1 MAPAYH
7 AVGSALRA
15 VAGRGARG
23 RWGRGSGHVGCRRP
37 RAGCALPDIRR
48 RPPVA
53 PGPLAPLPG
62 HVHGRGAR
70 VAVGGSPACER
81 AAGRL
86 TAKSAAR
93 RPAISHTPDPL
104 RFPRRAVHGP
114 HACEG
119 YPMTLPAPRRGRTF
133 LLFSAAVALVAG
145 SMLAAA
151 QQPPAGAAPASQPA
165 APAKKAPA
173 TAGAAKEAPAKTK
186 AGSPS
191 YSVGVSMGEQLRAT
205 GIPPE
210 LLNAQQLAQGVHDA
224 LSGKVSMTDKD
235 RENLRG
241 LVDSVGESNHRAAA
255 KFLAENGKK
264 PDILTTAS
272 GLQYK
277 VLSAGTGAS
286 PKTTDEVTVNYRG
299 TLINGT
305 EFDSSYKRGQPANFQ
320 VNRVIPGWT
329 EALGLMKPGAK
340 WQLFIPPQLAYD
352 LRSAP
357 PIPPGSLL
365 IFEVELL
372 SVKAAPSAAQPAP
385 PAQPATPPA
394 EKPAA
399 K

>member
-1 MAPAYH
+1 
-7 AVGSALRA
+7 
-15 VAGRGARG
+15 
-23 RWGRGSGHVGCRRP
+23 
-37 RAGCALPDIRR
+37 
-48 RPPVA
+48 
-53 PGPLAPLPG
+53 
-62 HVHGRGAR
+62 
-70 VAVGGSPACER
+70 
-81 AAGRL
+81 
-86 TAKSAAR
+86 
-93 RPAISHTPDPL
+93 
-104 RFPRRAVHGP
+104 
-114 HACEG
+114 
-119 YPMTLPAPRRGRTF
+119 MTLPAPRRGRTF

-151 QQPPAGAAPASQPA
+151 QQPPAGAAPASQAA

-173 TAGAAKEAPAKTK
+173 KAGAASEAPAKAK
-186 AGSPS
+186 PSSPS
-191 YSVGVSMGEQLRAT
+191 YSVGVSMGEQLRAS

-277 VLSAGTGAS
+277 VLTAGTGAS

-385 PAQPATPPA
+385 PAQSATPPA

>member
-1 MAPAYH
+1 
-7 AVGSALRA
+7 
-15 VAGRGARG
+15 
-23 RWGRGSGHVGCRRP
+23 
-37 RAGCALPDIRR
+37 
-48 RPPVA
+48 
-53 PGPLAPLPG
+53 
-62 HVHGRGAR
+62 
-70 VAVGGSPACER
+70 
-81 AAGRL
+81 
-86 TAKSAAR
+86 
-93 RPAISHTPDPL
+93 
-104 RFPRRAVHGP
+104 
-114 HACEG
+114 
-119 YPMTLPAPRRGRTF
+119 MTLPAPRRGRTF

-151 QQPPAGAAPASQPA
+151 QQPPAGAAPASQAA

-173 TAGAAKEAPAKTK
+173 KAGAASEAPAKAKTS
-186 AGSPS
+186 SPS
-191 YSVGVSMGEQLRAT
+191 YSVGVSMGEQLRAS

-210 LLNAQQLAQGVHDA
+210 LLNTQQLGQGVHDA

-277 VLSAGTGAS
+277 VLTAGTGAS

-372 SVKAAPSAAQPAP
+372 SVKAAPPAAAQPAA

>member
-1 MAPAYH
+1 
-7 AVGSALRA
+7 
-15 VAGRGARG
+15 
-23 RWGRGSGHVGCRRP
+23 
-37 RAGCALPDIRR
+37 
-48 RPPVA
+48 
-53 PGPLAPLPG
+53 
-62 HVHGRGAR
+62 
-70 VAVGGSPACER
+70 
-81 AAGRL
+81 
-86 TAKSAAR
+86 
-93 RPAISHTPDPL
+93 
-104 RFPRRAVHGP
+104 
-114 HACEG
+114 
-119 YPMTLPAPRRGRTF
+119 MTLPAPRRGRTF

-151 QQPPAGAAPASQPA
+151 QQPPAGAAPASQAA

-173 TAGAAKEAPAKTK
+173 KAGAASEAPAKAK
-186 AGSPS
+186 ASSPS
-191 YSVGVSMGEQLRAT
+191 YSVGVSMGEQLRAS

-264 PDILTTAS
+264 SDIVTTAS

-277 VLSAGTGAS
+277 VLTAGTGAS

-372 SVKAAPSAAQPAP
+372 SAKAAPTAAQPAA

>member
-1 MAPAYH
+1 
-7 AVGSALRA
+7 
-15 VAGRGARG
+15 
-23 RWGRGSGHVGCRRP
+23 
-37 RAGCALPDIRR
+37 
-48 RPPVA
+48 
-53 PGPLAPLPG
+53 
-62 HVHGRGAR
+62 
-70 VAVGGSPACER
+70 
-81 AAGRL
+81 
-86 TAKSAAR
+86 
-93 RPAISHTPDPL
+93 
-104 RFPRRAVHGP
+104 
-114 HACEG
+114 
-119 YPMTLPAPRRGRTF
+119 MTLPAPRRGRTF

-151 QQPPAGAAPASQPA
+151 QQPPAGAAPASQAA

-173 TAGAAKEAPAKTK
+173 KADAASEAPAKAK
-186 AGSPS
+186 ASSPS
-191 YSVGVSMGEQLRAT
+191 YSVGVSMGEQLRAS

-210 LLNAQQLAQGVHDA
+210 LLNSQQLAQGVHDA

-264 PDILTTAS
+264 SDIVTTAS

-277 VLSAGTGAS
+277 VLAAGAGAS

-340 WQLFIPPQLAYD
+340 YQLFIPPQLAYD

-365 IFEVELL
+365 IFEVELV
-372 SVKAAPSAAQPAP
+372 SVKAAPPAAQAAA

>member
-1 MAPAYH
+1 
-7 AVGSALRA
+7 
-15 VAGRGARG
+15 
-23 RWGRGSGHVGCRRP
+23 
-37 RAGCALPDIRR
+37 
-48 RPPVA
+48 
-53 PGPLAPLPG
+53 
-62 HVHGRGAR
+62 
-70 VAVGGSPACER
+70 
-81 AAGRL
+81 
-86 TAKSAAR
+86 
-93 RPAISHTPDPL
+93 
-104 RFPRRAVHGP
+104 
-114 HACEG
+114 
-119 YPMTLPAPRRGRTF
+119 MTLPAPRRGRTF

-151 QQPPAGAAPASQPA
+151 QQPPAGAAPAPQAA

-173 TAGAAKEAPAKTK
+173 KAGAASEAPAKAK
-186 AGSPS
+186 ASSPS
-191 YSVGVSMGEQLRAT
+191 YSVGVSMGEQLRAS

-264 PDILTTAS
+264 TDVVTTAS

-277 VLSAGTGAS
+277 VLNAGTGAS

-372 SVKAAPSAAQPAP
+372 SVKAAPTAAQAAA

>member
-1 MAPAYH
+1 
-7 AVGSALRA
+7 
-15 VAGRGARG
+15 
-23 RWGRGSGHVGCRRP
+23 
-37 RAGCALPDIRR
+37 
-48 RPPVA
+48 
-53 PGPLAPLPG
+53 
-62 HVHGRGAR
+62 
-70 VAVGGSPACER
+70 
-81 AAGRL
+81 
-86 TAKSAAR
+86 
-93 RPAISHTPDPL
+93 
-104 RFPRRAVHGP
+104 
-114 HACEG
+114 
-119 YPMTLPAPRRGRTF
+119 MTLPAPRRGRTF
-133 LLFSAAVALVAG
+133 LLLSAAVVLVAG

-151 QQPPAGAAPASQPA
+151 QQPPAGAAPASQTA

-173 TAGAAKEAPAKTK
+173 KAGAANEATAKAKTS
-186 AGSPS
+186 SPS
-191 YSVGVSMGEQLRAT
+191 YSVGVSMGEQLRAS
-205 GIPPE
+205 GISPE

-235 RENLRG
+235 RENLRS

-264 PDILTTAS
+264 PDIVTTAS

-277 VLSAGTGAS
+277 VLTAGTGAA

-340 WQLFIPPQLAYD
+340 YQLFIPPQLAYD

-372 SVKAAPSAAQPAP
+372 SVKAAPIAAQPASP
-385 PAQPATPPA
+385 SPAQPATPPA

>member
-1 MAPAYH
+1 
-7 AVGSALRA
+7 
-15 VAGRGARG
+15 
-23 RWGRGSGHVGCRRP
+23 
-37 RAGCALPDIRR
+37 
-48 RPPVA
+48 
-53 PGPLAPLPG
+53 
-62 HVHGRGAR
+62 
-70 VAVGGSPACER
+70 
-81 AAGRL
+81 
-86 TAKSAAR
+86 
-93 RPAISHTPDPL
+93 
-104 RFPRRAVHGP
+104 
-114 HACEG
+114 
-119 YPMTLPAPRRGRTF
+119 MTLPAPRRGRTF
-133 LLFSAAVALVAG
+133 LLLSAAVVLVAG
-145 SMLAAA
+145 SMLVAA
-151 QQPPAGAAPASQPA
+151 QQPPAGAAPASQTA

-173 TAGAAKEAPAKTK
+173 KAGAANEATAKAKTS
-186 AGSPS
+186 SPS
-191 YSVGVSMGEQLRAT
+191 YSVGVSMGEQLRAS
-205 GIPPE
+205 GISPE

-264 PDILTTAS
+264 PDIVTTAS

-277 VLSAGTGAS
+277 VLTAGTGAA

-340 WQLFIPPQLAYD
+340 YQLFIPPQLAYD

-372 SVKAAPSAAQPAP
+372 SVKAAPIAAQPASP
-385 PAQPATPPA
+385 SPVQPATPPA

>member
-1 MAPAYH
+1 
-7 AVGSALRA
+7 
-15 VAGRGARG
+15 
-23 RWGRGSGHVGCRRP
+23 
-37 RAGCALPDIRR
+37 
-48 RPPVA
+48 
-53 PGPLAPLPG
+53 
-62 HVHGRGAR
+62 
-70 VAVGGSPACER
+70 
-81 AAGRL
+81 
-86 TAKSAAR
+86 
-93 RPAISHTPDPL
+93 
-104 RFPRRAVHGP
+104 
-114 HACEG
+114 
-119 YPMTLPAPRRGRTF
+119 MTLPAPRRGRTF
-133 LLFSAAVALVAG
+133 LLFSAAVALIAG

-151 QQPPAGAAPASQPA
+151 QQPPAGAAPASQAA

-173 TAGAAKEAPAKTK
+173 KAGAASEAPAKAK
-186 AGSPS
+186 ASSPS
-191 YSVGVSMGEQLRAT
+191 YSVGVSMGEQLRAS

-264 PDILTTAS
+264 PDIVTTAS

-277 VLSAGTGAS
+277 VLTAGAGAS

-299 TLINGT
+299 TLISGT

-372 SVKAAPSAAQPAP
+372 SVKAAPSAAQPAS

>member
-1 MAPAYH
+1 
-7 AVGSALRA
+7 
-15 VAGRGARG
+15 
-23 RWGRGSGHVGCRRP
+23 
-37 RAGCALPDIRR
+37 
-48 RPPVA
+48 
-53 PGPLAPLPG
+53 
-62 HVHGRGAR
+62 
-70 VAVGGSPACER
+70 
-81 AAGRL
+81 
-86 TAKSAAR
+86 
-93 RPAISHTPDPL
+93 
-104 RFPRRAVHGP
+104 
-114 HACEG
+114 
-119 YPMTLPAPRRGRTF
+119 
-133 LLFSAAVALVAG
+133 
-145 SMLAAA
+145 
-151 QQPPAGAAPASQPA
+151 
-165 APAKKAPA
+165 
-173 TAGAAKEAPAKTK
+173 
-186 AGSPS
+186 
-191 YSVGVSMGEQLRAT
+191 MGEQLRAS

-264 PDILTTAS
+264 PDIVTTAS

-277 VLSAGTGAS
+277 VLTAGTGAS

-340 WQLFIPPQLAYD
+340 WQLFIPPPLAYD

-372 SVKAAPSAAQPAP
+372 SVKAAPSAAQQPAA

>member
-1 MAPAYH
+1 
-7 AVGSALRA
+7 
-15 VAGRGARG
+15 
-23 RWGRGSGHVGCRRP
+23 
-37 RAGCALPDIRR
+37 
-48 RPPVA
+48 
-53 PGPLAPLPG
+53 
-62 HVHGRGAR
+62 
-70 VAVGGSPACER
+70 
-81 AAGRL
+81 
-86 TAKSAAR
+86 
-93 RPAISHTPDPL
+93 
-104 RFPRRAVHGP
+104 
-114 HACEG
+114 
-119 YPMTLPAPRRGRTF
+119 MTLPAPRRARTF
-133 LLFSAAVALVAG
+133 LLVSTAAAVALAG
-145 SMLAAA
+145 PMLAAA
-151 QQPPAGAAPASQPA
+151 QQPPAGAAPSSETA

-191 YSVGVSMGEQLRAT
+191 YSVGVSMGEQLRAS

-241 LVDSVGESNHRAAA
+241 LVDSVGESNHRVAA

-264 PDILTTAS
+264 PDIVTTAS

-277 VLSAGTGAS
+277 VLAAGSGAS
-286 PKTTDEVTVNYRG
+286 PKPTDEVTVNYRG
-299 TLINGT
+299 TLISGT

-320 VNRVIPGWT
+320 LNRVIPGWT

-340 WQLFIPPQLAYD
+340 WQLFIPPQLGYD